1 MQRYYDVLGL
11 QKGVSP
17 EELKKTYRELSKK
30 YHPDAHHNS
39 PLRDLAEA
47 KFKEINEA
55 YEKIKEFLDNNFS
68 NGEYKNASEEYSE
81 DVSNG
86 EYIFNILKRR
96 IVVTEEHIF
105 YYNLEN
111 IQNNTLKYMNDFA
124 MSVHSESNNIDNML
138 KSGFDRIS
146 SGLFNSVDKY
156 IKLLLDYGYYTANKA
171 SIISQYGDGLLSYL
185 NQLYNVFLSANE
197 QIEINDRVA
206 TAERKYKKAIRGLD
220 NKGGLRNL
228 GSMAINA
235 INKSS
240 SKSSLYKSEEL
251 ISGLKEGIQYFYE
264 NLSIVICT
272 SVGLD
277 ALEDYVKIN
286 QVEAILQNFG
296 HVKQLDKERVLA
308 DALQGHPY
316 NYRVY
321 KLILANFGDENRE
334 LEKLAKLFNY
344 STNKIKNELIWS
356 YEKDTSNFSMKD
368 YDDYIGFIEIKGKF
382 LGLVNIH
389 NEYLQNLIRGKQ
401 IIIKRIKEEEE
412 RARREEEIRKENE
425 RLKKLAEEEAK
436 TRAINEEKTRKLIKK
451 LKSLPPYEEENTI
464 LNSLLLDLYNEQNY
478 INYLLVYGDELNE
491 LNSVKDFL
499 NIDIL
504 NIKGQLVKSEFR
516 KMILD
521 KNINYQ
527 DIIFR
532 LEAFVTRL
540 GLENNEIINFLK
552 INPEFTIEGERKKIE
567 LENLKFAQ
575 ELEIKK
581 QQEDKLKRE
590 IASVKRKEFIN
601 FIIGLLFLIGI
612 GYGIFSLINNR
623 DKSVEEPITK
633 EAEITKNIVSTP
645 VASMHKENLNNS
657 LLEFESPVLQMSTG
671 KYITR
676 IDKLSNG
683 NYRYVSFDYPKTIS
697 DEPNAVRENG
707 YFDKDTSSFKFPAK
721 PYMYVVVLR
730 EGFPV
735 SLEVYK
741 NGERV
746 LQKNVQSVDY
756 IYVEGL

>member
-1 MQRYYDVLGL
+1 MQ
-11 QKGVSP
+11 
-17 EELKKTYRELSKK
+17 
-30 YHPDAHHNS
+30 
-39 PLRDLAEA
+39 
-47 KFKEINEA
+47 
-55 YEKIKEFLDNNFS
+55 
-68 NGEYKNASEEYSE
+68 
-81 DVSNG
+81 
-86 EYIFNILKRR
+86 
-96 IVVTEEHIF
+96 
-105 YYNLEN
+105 
-111 IQNNTLKYMNDFA
+111 
-124 MSVHSESNNIDNML
+124 
-138 KSGFDRIS
+138 
-146 SGLFNSVDKY
+146 
-156 IKLLLDYGYYTANKA
+156 
-171 SIISQYGDGLLSYL
+171 
-185 NQLYNVFLSANE
+185 
-197 QIEINDRVA
+197 
-206 TAERKYKKAIRGLD
+206 
-220 NKGGLRNL
+220 
-228 GSMAINA
+228 
-235 INKSS
+235 
-240 SKSSLYKSEEL
+240 
-251 ISGLKEGIQYFYE
+251 
-264 NLSIVICT
+264 
-272 SVGLD
+272 
-277 ALEDYVKIN
+277 
-286 QVEAILQNFG
+286 
-296 HVKQLDKERVLA
+296 
-308 DALQGHPY
+308 
-316 NYRVY
+316 
-321 KLILANFGDENRE
+321 
-334 LEKLAKLFNY
+334 LAK
-344 STNKIKNELIWS
+344 
-356 YEKDTSNFSMKD
+356 
-368 YDDYIGFIEIKGKF
+368 
-382 LGLVNIH
+382 
-389 NEYLQNLIRGKQ
+389 
-401 IIIKRIKEEEE
+401 
-412 RARREEEIRKENE
+412 
-425 RLKKLAEEEAK
+425 
-436 TRAINEEKTRKLIKK
+436 
-451 LKSLPPYEEENTI
+451 EENTI

-683 NYRYVSFDYPKTIS
+683 NYRYASFDYPKTIS

-730 EGFPV
+730 EGLPV